1 MKKFLTS
8 SVAIL
13 LLTAPTLFAGEE
25 YDHFPAL
32 EATNTT
38 VAICNLN
45 SFNASLQAIL
55 NKPQISVEDMV
66 KVHELTYTLE
76 NAVQRLQQDLVVI
89 AEDLEKAHKA
99 SEALQQESVRA
110 SGNAYLS
117 ALELL
122 LKPKTC
128 KG

>member
-1 MKKFLTS
+1 MKK
-8 SVAIL
+8 L
-13 LLTAPTLFAGEE
+13 LLSAVSISFLVAPTLSADED

-32 EATNTT
+32 QAPDTS

-45 SFNASLQAIL
+45 NFNAKLQAIL
-55 NKPQISVEDMV
+55 NKPQIGVEDMV

-89 AEDLEKAHKA
+89 ADDLERAHKA
-99 SEALQQESVRA
+99 SESLQQDMLRTS
-110 SGNAYLS
+110 SNAYLS

-122 LKPKTC
+122 LQPKEC
-128 KG
+128 KS